1 MVLGDKKNSATIQC
15 VQVGVMQ
22 SDMPRQSGRSM
33 MQPWVSR
40 KRHETSK
47 ESVEDNMKND

>member
-1 MVLGDKKNSATIQC
+1 MVFGDKKNSATIQC

-33 MQPWVSR
+33 MQPWLSR

-47 ESVEDNMKND
+47 ESAEDDRKHD